1 MKIDL
6 LEYLENKIGDTS
18 WYGETYHD
26 DKSADNMIILDN
38 ILTDIEDIRD
48 NLLSKLYE
56 HQNYREGNASAE
68 HLHRLAMR
76 ILEKHG
82 ERLEEK

>member
-18 WYGETYHD
+18 WYGETNHD
-26 DKSADNMIILDN
+26 SESAQNMLILDS

-76 ILEKHG
+76 ILEKH
-82 ERLEEK
+82 EEKLEEK

>member
-1 MKIDL
+1 MKVDL

-26 DKSADNMIILDN
+26 NKSASNMMILDS
-38 ILTDIEDIRD
+38 ILTDIEDLKE
-48 NLLSKLYE
+48 NLLSRLYE
-56 HQNYREGNASAE
+56 HEDYRQGNASAE
-68 HLHRLAMR
+68 HLHKLAMN

-82 ERLEEK
+82 KKLEEK

>member
-6 LEYLENKIGDTS
+6 LEYFENKIGDTS
-18 WYGETYHD
+18 WYGETYYD
-26 DKSADNMIILDN
+26 DRSADNMMILDN

-48 NLLSKLYE
+48 HLLSKLYE
-56 HQNYREGNASAE
+56 HEDYRKGNASAE
-68 HLHRLAMR
+68 HLHRLAMN

-82 ERLEEK
+82 ELE

>member
-18 WYGETYHD
+18 WHGETNHD
-26 DKSADNMIILDN
+26 NVSAENMGTLDRV
-38 ILTDIEDIRD
+38 LTDLENIRE

-56 HQNYREGNASAE
+56 HENYRVGNASAE
-68 HLHRLAMR
+68 HLHFIAMK
-76 ILEKHG
+76 ILRKHG
-82 ERLEEK
+82 EE